1 LTGAGL
7 AKYDSRSTQL
17 AVIRVKANQKNRMKI
32 IISFLATVFL
42 AAMTFAQEESA
53 SPAESTAPATE
64 EKASATVEET
74 PASQPAEAASP
85 AAVKKAEAAT
95 SPKAAA
101 SAAATTTTAKP
112 AASTAASSG
121 KKMGVREMEEK
132 WEASI
137 PSHDFTTVQGF
148 VASDFVGVSS
158 QGKFVDKSS
167 MLAEYKK
174 DKDTYKSAKNER
186 LNVKSFGP
194 NVTVVTGR
202 AREKGTGKDGKAFDR
217 TFLFTDTWILRNG
230 QWQCVASQIGKVK
243 G

>member
-1 LTGAGL
+1 
-7 AKYDSRSTQL
+7 
-17 AVIRVKANQKNRMKI
+17 MKI
-32 IISFLATVFL
+32 IIPFLTTVFL
-42 AAMTFAQEESA
+42 AAMTFGQEESA

-74 PASQPAEAASP
+74 PASKATEATAPAPE
-85 AAVKKAEAAT
+85 KKAEAAT

-101 SAAATTTTAKP
+101 TAAAKTEATTSTAKP
-112 AASTAASSG
+112 AAAAVPSG
-121 KKMGVREMEEK
+121 KKMSVREMEEK

-137 PSHDFTTVQGF
+137 PSHNLTTVQGF

-174 DKDTYKSAKNER
+174 DKDTYKSAKNEK

-202 AREKGTGKDGKAFDR
+202 AREMGTGKDGKAFDR

-230 QWQCVASQIGKVK
+230 QWQCVASQINKVK